1 MTLIDFK
8 TSGEANEGS
17 KAHTTLGGQ
26 MFEFQMSGRVI
37 FCDLSVK
44 FMRRETKIA

>member
-17 KAHTTLGGQ
+17 KARTNWGVRGHAAPEI
-26 MFEFQMSGRVI
+26 FEFQMSGTAI
-37 FCDLSVK
+37 SA
-44 FMRRETKIA
+44 I

>member
-17 KAHTTLGGQ
+17 KARTTLGGK
-26 MFEFQMSGRVI
+26 MFEFQMSGRAI
-37 FCDLSVK
+37 SCDLRVK